1 MKKFSILIGSLLL
14 ITAGVFFL
22 VGWYPLVPA
31 FIVLG
36 LAVITRRALEPLII
50 ACTVGF
56 LMAPKYGNPEIGL
69 KVFKHGTEEGLGL
82 PMSLLSALE
91 DTVTRDIHN
100 YGLLW
105 VILICMIFGSLIQLI
120 MASGGLNKL
129 VQTSGRFIKS
139 KRDSLLM
146 GFVLGILFFL
156 DDYLNALAVGN
167 TMRPI
172 ADKWKVSR
180 QKLAMILSL
189 TITPIAIIAPISSW
203 TVFYGAQLLSVESVA
218 AVNSNPIS
226 AFANTIFYNYGAW
239 ISLLVALLVI
249 YKKLPEFEAMKAAEI
264 EAEKAVN
271 VVDSD
276 KAVNPEQKV
285 GKLWY
290 VYVPLSILL
299 FFTILPFPGNW
310 NISLLTLDGFTS
322 NIDALRGGATALGI
336 TYLLYLLSGAL
347 TFESLSD
354 NFIKGLESMT
364 FVLVCLAFTYLL
376 KEVQDVLGF
385 NAFITEKL
393 EGIVNPSLLPCIL
406 FVIIA
411 ALTWASST
419 SWGLYVIMLPLT
431 VMLCQTTGAHFW
443 LVQGAMVSA
452 TVWGNAACLF
462 SDNRLLISKA
472 VGLNMV
478 EQGITQLPYQL
489 IVFGATAV
497 AFLVAGLVV
506 G

>member
-1 MKKFSILIGSLLL
+1 MKRISIIIGSLLL
-14 ITAGVFFL
+14 ITSGIFFL
-22 VGWYPLVPA
+22 IGWYPLVPA

-36 LAVITRRALEPLII
+36 LAIITRSALEPLIAGCAI
-50 ACTVGF
+50 GF
-56 LMAPKYGNPEIGL
+56 IMAPTYGNPEIGL
-69 KVFKHGTEEGLGL
+69 RIFKHGTEQELGF

-105 VILICMIFGSLIQLI
+105 VILICMLFGSLIQLI
-120 MASGGLNKL
+120 IASGGLHKL
-129 VQTSGRFIKS
+129 VEFSGRFVKS

-146 GFVLGILFFL
+146 GFVLSILFFL

-172 ADKWKVSR
+172 VDRWKVSR

-218 AVNSNPIS
+218 AENSNPIS
-226 AFANTIFYNYGAW
+226 AFANTIFFNFGAW

-249 YKKLPEFEAMKAAEI
+249 YRKIPDLPAMKMSENKAEDTGI
-264 EAEKAVN
+264 VVHLDGSKGPDEKR
-271 VVDSD
+271 
-276 KAVNPEQKV
+276 

-290 VYVPLSILL
+290 MYVPVCILL
-299 FFTILPFPGNW
+299 FFTLLPFPAAW
-310 NISLLTLDGFTS
+310 DASLLTLDGFTS
-322 NIDALRGGATALGI
+322 NIDALRGGATAFGI
-336 TYLLYLLSGAL
+336 TYLLYFFSGAMS
-347 TFESLSD
+347 FRELSA

-364 FVLVCLAFTYLL
+364 FVLVLLAFTYLL

-393 EGIVNPSLLPCIL
+393 DGIVNPHLLPCIL
-406 FVIIA
+406 FIVVA
-411 ALTWASST
+411 ALTWASSS
-419 SWGLYVIMLPLT
+419 SWGLFIILLPLT
-431 VMLCQTTGAHFW
+431 VVLCETTGAHFW
-443 LVQGAMVSA
+443 LVQGALVSA

-472 VGLNMV
+472 TGLNMI
-478 EQGITQLPYQL
+478 EQGITQLPYQVMVL
-489 IVFGATAV
+489 IASAL
-497 AFLVAGLVV
+497 AFLVAGFIV
-506 G
+506 